1 MVSQDLLNIWLVNR
15 GGQSRFTEYIWLV
28 NRGGQS
34 VNIGGQSR
42 FTEYIWLVNRGG
54 QSRFTEYMVSK

>member
-34 VNIGGQSR
+34 
-42 FTEYIWLVNRGG
+42 
-54 QSRFTEYMVSK
+54 RFTEYMVSK

>member
-1 MVSQDLLNIWLVNR
+1 VVSQDLLNIWLVNR

-42 FTEYIWLVNRGG
+42 FTEY
-54 QSRFTEYMVSK
+54 MVSK